1 MKRQLVK
8 AQQIK
13 AKIQTLIKLVGLGIK
28 KYIVQLLDLETQL
41 EEALKVQIKRE
52 VKMIEENEDFYYNQ
66 AQSVAE
72 KLKDANHIPLKGSDK
87 QIAWAEVI
95 RAKAI
100 DSLAI
105 QICNKEI
112 TEEQAW
118 QTLNNKSAGW
128 WIDNRG
134 NWMDVKNTTY
144 TKTSKKTTLN
154 AWCWD

>member
-1 MKRQLVK
+1 MNVTTTAQGQVAEFLNVAKELVLEVREWASVLWVKIQGMRPRFVSKKVVK
-8 AQQIK
+8 AGVIM
-13 AKIQTLIKLVGLGIK
+13 
-28 KYIVQLLDLETQL
+28 D
-41 EEALKVQIKRE
+41 
-52 VKMIEENEDFYYNQ
+52 EDFYYNQ

-72 KLKDANHIPLKGSDK
+72 KLKDANHISLTGSDK
-87 QIAWAEVI
+87 QIAWAEII

-118 QTLNNKSAGW
+118 QTLNNKSASW
-128 WIDNRG
+128 WINSRS
-134 NWMDVKNTTY
+134 NWVDVKNTTY

>member
-1 MKRQLVK
+1 MNVAATSQV
-8 AQQIK
+8 A
-13 AKIQTLIKLVGLGIK
+13 
-28 KYIVQLLDLETQL
+28 EF
-41 EEALKVQIKRE
+41 LKVQKELVLEIRE
-52 VKMIEENEDFYYNQ
+52 WASVLWVKVQGMRPRFVSKKIVKVEAIMDEDFYYNQ

-72 KLKDANHIPLKGSDK
+72 KFKDANHIPLNGSDK